1 MNPAV
6 RRRIGIGAAA
16 VAAVAIVALAALLAL
31 APPGGEASAPDPE
44 AQALQL
50 ERQLLCPKC
59 TNLRLDQCELQVC
72 HDMRREIRDQLAAG
86 ANNDDVLLFF
96 SSRFGDRVLADLPRS
111 GFNLVLFGWVGGSI
125 LLVALGGGMTLWRL
139 RRSARPLAAVG
150 APSEV
155 DERWLDEQ
163 LDAGAG
169 GEGGA

>member
-1 MNPAV
+1 MSPAV

-125 LLVALGGGMTLWRL
+125 VLVALGGGVTLWRL
-139 RRSARPLAAVG
+139 RRSARPLAAAG

-163 LDAGAG
+163 LDAG
-169 GEGGA
+169 GEGEVGA

>member
-6 RRRIGIGAAA
+6 RRRIGLGAAA

-96 SSRFGDRVLADLPRS
+96 SSRFGDRVLADLPHKRLPVGVRHRVVRFDFRFS
-111 GFNLVLFGWVGGSI
+111 VDASLKRIQELIGFCCRRIGSQQP
-125 LLVALGGGMTLWRL
+125 L
-139 RRSARPLAAVG
+139 RIHGFLQEPAT
-150 APSEV
+150 SE
-155 DERWLDEQ
+155 
-163 LDAGAG
+163 A
-169 GEGGA
+169 